1 MAPADPAAP
10 AADPAAPAEGDA
22 MAPADNTMPREGYAT
37 VEREA
42 LTAENLTGATVV
54 GPEGDD
60 IAVVGD
66 ILLTADGQVDAMLI
80 DFGGFLGIGEKRVAV
95 SLDNLE
101 FAANENGD
109 LIIYSDFTRE
119 QLEAQPEYD
128 EATYAD
134 DPAQRATDL

>member
-1 MAPADPAAP
+1 M
-10 AADPAAPAEGDA
+10 
-22 MAPADNTMPREGYAT
+22 
-37 VEREA
+37 
-42 LTAENLTGATVV
+42 
-54 GPEGDD
+54 
-60 IAVVGD
+60 
-66 ILLTADGQVDAMLI
+66 
-80 DFGGFLGIGEKRVAV
+80 

-101 FAANENGD
+101 FAANEAGD